1 MAFLRPPG
9 VGTMAEAVEGRTGTP
24 EHRELGPPEMPA
36 PPAASPGGRAVTA
49 RHCSTVAVG
58 DARRGRSR

>member
-24 EHRELGPPEMPA
+24 RHRELGPPEGTGEPRGDGA
-36 PPAASPGGRAVTA
+36 GAATPEREGVR
-49 RHCSTVAVG
+49 
-58 DARRGRSR
+58 